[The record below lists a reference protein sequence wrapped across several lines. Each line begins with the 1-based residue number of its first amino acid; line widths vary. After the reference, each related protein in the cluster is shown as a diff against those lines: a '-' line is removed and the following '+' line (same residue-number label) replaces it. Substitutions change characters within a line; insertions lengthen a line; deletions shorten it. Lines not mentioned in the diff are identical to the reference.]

1 MAISAYGSNPVVLY
15 MYLNY
20 SSRITDIHQ
29 GIPLASGNFFFW
41 DTSAESFPKTTVGD
55 QRYLKIIL
63 FLFKVVCVFHV
74 FRFGVMADFQYLPP
88 DMPDFLKQVTDA
100 DALNQ
105 VVPFHLQ
112 PPVFTRFDHPTVYN
126 YNPEP
131 QTSRGCKANQGD
143 DLDEERYKSCTMNPF
158 IMWYI

>member
-1 MAISAYGSNPVVLY
+1 
-15 MYLNY
+15 
-20 SSRITDIHQ
+20 
-29 GIPLASGNFFFW
+29 
-41 DTSAESFPKTTVGD
+41 
-55 QRYLKIIL
+55 
-63 FLFKVVCVFHV
+63 
-74 FRFGVMADFQYLPP
+74 MADFQYLPP

-143 DLDEERYKSCTMNPF
+143 DLDEERYKSCTRNPF
-158 IMWYI
+158 INVIHLVVTFF